1 MDNEDYLELAVR
13 LANAELTDLDAL
25 RASLHEEP
33 WWADRAGPEDLD
45 ALRTTA
51 AGLRSA
57 LTAVVAGDE
66 AAVLAGVNAL
76 LEAHPPRPRLSG
88 HPRQDGAPNPDPNW
102 HVHVAAADAPPAREV
117 AAAAAWGLAQ
127 GVVRYGLRRWGRC
140 AARGCAAFFLDTST
154 NQAKRFCSARCAN
167 RSHVAAFRARHRPAD
182 G

>member
-1 MDNEDYLELAVR
+1 VDNEDYLELAVR
-13 LANAELTDLDAL
+13 LANAELTDLAAL

-45 ALRTTA
+45 ALRATA

-57 LTAVVAGDE
+57 LTAVVVGDQ

-88 HPRQDGAPNPDPNW
+88 GHTQQGAEPNW
-102 HVHVAAADAPPAREV
+102 HVHVAESDAAPAREV

-127 GVVRYGLRRWGRC
+127 GVVRYGLQRWGQC
-140 AARGCAAFFLDTST
+140 AARGCSAFFLDTST
-154 NQAKRFCSARCAN
+154 NLAKRFCSARCAN
-167 RSHVAAFRARHRPAD
+167 RSHVAAFRARHRPAA